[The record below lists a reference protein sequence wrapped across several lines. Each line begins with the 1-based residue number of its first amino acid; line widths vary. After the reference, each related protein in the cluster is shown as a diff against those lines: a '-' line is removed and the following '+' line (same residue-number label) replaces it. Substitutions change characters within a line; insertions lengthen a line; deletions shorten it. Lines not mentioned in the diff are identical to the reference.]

1 MSTYEEDIIILL
13 RKIVAISIPDSFEAT
28 EDTNRITL
36 YDKLKIHHE
45 KLFNAVDA
53 FILAFESREFI
64 RSDYQ
69 LKLKAHDIWQMQY
82 DMFNKTLD
90 DKQTTFLQ
98 ICKDEHID
106 ISYELSKILDDGDF
120 SK

>member
-1 MSTYEEDIIILL
+1 MSIYENDIIILL
-13 RKIVAISIPDSFEAT
+13 RKVVAISLPDSFEAT
-28 EDTNRITL
+28 EDTNRIVL
-36 YDKLKIHHE
+36 LDKLKNLHQE
-45 KLFNAVDA
+45 LFTAIDS

-69 LKLKAHDIWQMQY
+69 LKLKAHDVWQMQY

-90 DKQTTFLQ
+90 EREASLLKT
-98 ICKDEHID
+98 CKNEHID
-106 ISYELSKILDDGDF
+106 ISYEISKILDDGDF

>member
-1 MSTYEEDIIILL
+1 MSIYENDIIILL

-28 EDTNRITL
+28 EDTNRIIL
-36 YDKLKIHHE
+36 LDKLKFE
-45 KLFNAVDA
+45 SQKLFKVVDD

-82 DMFNKTLD
+82 DMFNKTLED
-90 DKQTTFLQ
+90 RQSSLLHV
-98 ICKDEHID
+98 CKEEHID

>member
-1 MSTYEEDIIILL
+1 MSIYEDDIIILL
-13 RKIVAISIPDSFEAT
+13 RKMVAISIPDSFEAT
-28 EDTNRITL
+28 EDTYRIAL
-36 YDKLKIHHE
+36 LDKLKTQRPE
-45 KLFNAVDA
+45 LFKIVDD
-53 FILAFESREFI
+53 FIIAFESREFI

-90 DKQTTFLQ
+90 NRQASLLAA
-98 ICKDEHID
+98 CKEEHID
-106 ISYELSKILDDGDF
+106 ISYELSKLLDDGDF